1 MSIRDAL
8 IKFEYKE
15 PTIDI
20 IAKYNGFSEAEV
32 KMMELFWS
40 DNFNENWIYL
50 SDEMILTN
58 MTNETKKNALSNFYT
73 QVLFTNFTIDVDYK
87 EIKKDDDLIK
97 KYNEVFDSL
106 NLINQKNKVKMTTKK
121 YYAVTGET
129 YKELLKIGSFRKTKQ
144 IVYNEKIIADK
155 LSKTLNGVREVY
167 INETKQRIDILT
179 DDEIIEVKSFKC
191 RMAAVGQILYY
202 HNYYNNRKMRIH
214 LFENYDE
221 RDTVFEKICAN
232 VNIAVTYD

>member
-1 MSIRDAL
+1 MSIQDAL

-15 PTIDI
+15 PNIDI
-20 IAKYNGFSEAEV
+20 IAKYNGFTDVEV
-32 KMMELFWS
+32 NMLKMFW
-40 DNFNENWIYL
+40 NRVFNDGWIYL
-50 SDEMILTN
+50 SKIMIIDA
-58 MTNETKKNALSNFYT
+58 MRYKKVSDFY
-73 QVLFTNFTIDVDYK
+73 NTIIRKYYQENIDYK
-87 EIKKDDDLIK
+87 EIKKDDDLIN
-97 KYNEVFDSL
+97 KYIEIPNAILKSL
-106 NLINQKNKVKMTTKK
+106 GKPKHTGGKAQK
-121 YYAVTGET
+121 YYAITSET
-129 YKELLKIGSFRKTKQ
+129 FLDLIKKSEYKLSKQ

-155 LSKTLNGVREVY
+155 LSLLLNGVREVY

>member
-1 MSIRDAL
+1 MSIQDAL

-20 IAKYNGFSEAEV
+20 IAKYNGFTDT
-32 KMMELFWS
+32 ELDMLKIFWS
-40 DNFNENWIYL
+40 DNFNEHWIYL
-50 SDEMILTN
+50 SDEMILN
-58 MTNETKKNALSNFYT
+58 YMTNETGRMSLTNFYK
-73 QVLFTNFTIDVDYK
+73 QVLFTDFTIDVNYK

-97 KYNEVFDSL
+97 KYDEVFSSL
-106 NLINQKNKVKMTTKK
+106 NLINQKNKVTSNRKK